1 MALNRRRSRD
11 RQVQRVML
19 DEATTY
25 DRMIHDEIDD
35 WDETNNSTKR
45 MADLTKRRHTALEAS
60 THDTVPARAGNKV
73 LESGK
78 RIAHMEKAVE
88 VLRRGGFMEDCA
100 EVRTLRKH
108 FTNSQDES
116 QSSMPKLRATLMKKL
131 IWTASETSQVPSR
144 RWTAKLIPRR
154 CRYRRFWTVS
164 HYSA

>member
-1 MALNRRRSRD
+1 MALNQRRSRD

-78 RIAHMEKAVE
+78 RIARMEKAVE
-88 VLRRGGFMEDCA
+88 VLKRGDFTEDCA
-100 EVRTLRKH
+100 EVRTLRKR
-108 FTNSQDES
+108 FTNSR
-116 QSSMPKLRATLMKKL
+116 MKVNRAC
-131 IWTASETSQVPSR
+131 PS
-144 RWTAKLIPRR
+144 
-154 CRYRRFWTVS
+154 
-164 HYSA
+164 